1 MVTCQPNRA
10 SPLHVSRSMRKVLI
24 TAAAAAAALSP
35 ALAYSDVA
43 ADGSFKAVDFGW
55 VADGGSGNEL
65 TIAPGETVAFAYPT
79 GASFH
84 NVVFEGT
91 QPSSCTGVQP
101 DDPRPGWS
109 GSCRFDEAGTF
120 RFVCGVHPEMTGRVI
135 VRTVPAPTPTPTPTP
150 TIDPGGSPA
159 PTATPTPT
167 TSPAPAT
174 SLKVTLARTQRSM
187 RVRGAVL
194 VEQAGAR
201 LVVTARTNRRVGR
214 FVRRS
219 TGPGTAVFSVG
230 LDAKARK
237 TLRRKGRLTVTVRV
251 ALTPAGGKTLTRRG
265 KTTLTRG

>member
-1 MVTCQPNRA
+1 
-10 SPLHVSRSMRKVLI
+10 
-24 TAAAAAAALSP
+24 LSP

-84 NVVFEGT
+84 NVVFEGM
-91 QPSSCTGVQP
+91 QPSACTGVQP
-101 DDPRPGWS
+101 DDSSPGWS
-109 GSCRFDEAGTF
+109 GNCRFDEAGTF

-135 VRTVPAPTPTPTPTP
+135 VRAAPTPTPTPTP

-159 PTATPTPT
+159 PTATPTP
-167 TSPAPAT
+167 APTT

-187 RVRGAVL
+187 RVRGAVE
-194 VEQAGAR
+194 VAQAGSR
-201 LVVTARTNRRVGR
+201 LQVTARTNRRVGR

-230 LDAKARK
+230 LDARARK
-237 TLRRKGRLTVTVRV
+237 ALRTKGRLTVTVRI
-251 ALTPAGGKTLTRRG
+251 ALTAPGAKTLTRRA